1 MKENS
6 YGEVNVVNEEE
17 IDLRELIFSYLSYW
31 PWIITSVFL
40 CFVCAWLY
48 LYFTPPVYRVS
59 GSIIIKDEK
68 KEGNAGTA
76 IGLET

>member
-1 MKENS
+1 M
-6 YGEVNVVNEEE
+6 NEEE

-40 CFVCAWLY
+40 CFVGAWLY

-59 GSIIIKDEK
+59 GSIIIKDENRVG
-68 KEGNAGTA
+68 ESR
-76 IGLET
+76 IGRYDYSIAKYGQ